1 MIIERL
7 SLQNFLSYE
16 KQSVCFNEG
25 LNVII
30 GPNAGGKTNLIES
43 IYMSS
48 IGKTARNIKDR
59 DLINWQAKD
68 SARINLAVK
77 KSYGGHSIEITIDNN
92 GKKYILIDGLP
103 VSRLGELLGGLNVVF
118 FSPDEMRLIKDS
130 PVDRR
135 RFLDISLSQQSKTYF
150 YTLLKYNK
158 LLAQRN
164 KLLKDYRNNA
174 SLDDML
180 ALVDESIVPCAEQI
194 LLKRKDFIDKLKPH
208 ADTQHQ
214 KITEGKERLEI
225 SYETENIDPS
235 DIKGSLKKLLKGAM
249 EKDKRLEYTSVGVH
263 RDDLKIAAG
272 GIDVRKYGSQGQQ
285 RTAVLS
291 LKLAEIFMLKES
303 TGEYPVLLLDDVLS
317 ELDEVRQ
324 RALLSAVKDVQTILT
339 GTSFD
344 GKLIDYDY
352 AEFRLQDRKM
362 TKTEKKYA
370 D

>member
-1 MIIERL
+1 MTIERL

-16 KQSVCFNEG
+16 KQQVCFNSG
-25 LNVII
+25 LNVIV
-30 GPNAGGKTNLIES
+30 GPNASGKTNLIEAV
-43 IYMSS
+43 YMSS
-48 IGKTARNIKDR
+48 IGKTARNIKDK
-59 DLINWQAKD
+59 DLVNWQAKD
-68 SARINLAVK
+68 NARIDLVVNK
-77 KSYGGHSIEITIDNN
+77 NYGRHRIEITVDGG
-92 GKKYILIDGLP
+92 GKKYIMIDGLP

-150 YTLLKYNK
+150 YELLKYNK

-180 ALVDESIVPCAEQI
+180 ALVDESIAPCAEQI
-194 LLKRKDFIDKLKPH
+194 LLKRKEFVDKLKPH
-208 ADTQHQ
+208 ADMQHQ
-214 KITEGKERLEI
+214 RITEGKETLEI
-225 SYETENIDPS
+225 SYETEAVDFS
-235 DIKGSLKKLLKGAM
+235 DIKNSIKDLLKKSM

-263 RDDLKIAAG
+263 RDDLKIVAG

-303 TGEYPVLLLDDVLS
+303 TGEFPVLLLDDVLS
-317 ELDEVRQ
+317 ELDDVRQ
-324 RALLSAVKDVQTILT
+324 RALLAAIKDVQTLLT
-339 GTSFD
+339 GTNFD
-344 GKLIDYDY
+344 GALIDYDY
-352 AEFRLQDRKM
+352 AEFRLQNRKM
-362 TKTEKKYA
+362 KKTEKKYA